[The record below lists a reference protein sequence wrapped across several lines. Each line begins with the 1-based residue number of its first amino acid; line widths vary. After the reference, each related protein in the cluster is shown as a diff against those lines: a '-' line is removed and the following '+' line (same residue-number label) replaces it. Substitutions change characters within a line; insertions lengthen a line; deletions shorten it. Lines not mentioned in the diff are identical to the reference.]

1 MTSTSHLHHHIPST
15 CMTKC
20 DEVAHNLMPDAVTSC
35 RAPDDIDMY
44 TFTTTAAGTVTFTL
58 TVAPGARSDLA
69 ATVSLLDPTGT
80 TVLIAA
86 AGSGLSSQFA
96 VPAAGQYYLSVQ
108 AAGLNEPVSTGF
120 STYASR
126 GQYKLTAVFPGAAVI
141 QPASPSPAP
150 VTPSPSPQPPSPSP
164 QPPSPSPSPAPP
176 SPSPSPAPPAAMT
189 ISTVTNEK
197 VGTVGSIWCSGLGF
211 RVQGGQEL
219 GSQTPRPPSTTALG
233 NYTAHAPSG
242 AL

>member
-1 MTSTSHLHHHIPST
+1 MI
-15 CMTKC
+15 
-20 DEVAHNLMPDAVTSC
+20 VAVMCC

-86 AGSGLSSQFA
+86 TGSGLSSQFA

-126 GQYKLTAVFPGAAVI
+126 GQYKLTAVFPGAAVT

-164 QPPSPSPSPAPP
+164 QPPSPSPQPPSPSPQPPSPSPLPP
-176 SPSPSPAPPAAMT
+176 SPSPSPAPPSPSPPPASPAAMT
-189 ISTVTNEK
+189 ISAITNQPS
-197 VGTVGSIWCSGLGF
+197 GTVSHSRFFDGF
-211 RVQGGQEL
+211 N
-219 GSQTPRPPSTTALG
+219 TMALG
-233 NYTAHAPSG
+233 RVSLHATC
-242 AL
+242 LVLW